1 MNSWLKIGIGCAGAL
16 LLLLC
21 AVYLYKQDRQA
32 GQQNTI
38 SSVGEVIADRTFCSK
53 HEAYDAF
60 ANEKERFYNRSAGF
74 FERPA
79 PKSASSETS
88 MPNETSGAASNK
100 TSKGGLKPQSDGGS
114 SRNTRFDEAYDEIV
128 GNVRQ
133 IYESDADRD
142 VPAGSKSSSAPEVQF
157 RDAAQRRR
165 EAMRRDWGVDR
176 AAEQTS
182 VSGVEMFHAVIHG
195 TQLVKSGQTALFRT
209 KEPIR
214 YGDLIVPANTLLSGF
229 AMISENRLTVKI
241 NSVRLGHEVSA
252 LPLEIYGS
260 DGIAGIP
267 LNYDDVGKIAG
278 AQTAS
283 TTIQEA
289 GSAVARYGG
298 AVGRVAGALMS
309 GVGGQV
315 RSAKN
320 MEVKLID
327 NQMVI
332 LKFVEQ

>member
-1 MNSWLKIGIGCAGAL
+1 MNSWLKIGIGCAGAV

-21 AVYLYKQDRQA
+21 AVYFYRQDRQA
-32 GQQNTI
+32 GQENTI
-38 SSVGEVIADRTFCSK
+38 ASVGEVIADRTFRSK
-53 HEAYDAF
+53 NEAYEAF

-79 PKSASSETS
+79 GKSSAGEDSRLDET
-88 MPNETSGAASNK
+88 SNK
-100 TSKGGLKPQSDGGS
+100 TSRGGAKPKSDGRA
-114 SRNTRFDEAYDEIV
+114 SRSTRFDETYDEIV

-133 IYESDADRD
+133 IYESDSDGKMSPPQETSVSGKRSRD
-142 VPAGSKSSSAPEVQF
+142 
-157 RDAAQRRR
+157 DAQRRR

-182 VSGVEMFHAVIHG
+182 VSADGMFHAVIHG
-195 TQLVKSGQTALFRT
+195 TQLIKSGQTALFRT

-214 YGDLIVPANTLLSGF
+214 YGNLIVPANTLLSGF

-241 NSVRLGHEVSA
+241 GSVRLGHEVMA

-260 DGIAGIP
+260 DGIVGIP

-278 AQTAS
+278 SQTAS

-332 LKFVEQ
+332 LKFVEK